1 MGNDEQMKEKY
12 MLFQRLQQQLEQVSQ
27 HLEMFNQQSADLDI
41 SINAVKELEKTEL
54 NTELLAPIAD
64 GIFLKGK
71 LDDNK
76 KLIVNVGS
84 GTTVEKTIPEVVLL
98 LEQQKVEVNKRL
110 MEADEVMQALSKE
123 AMKLYQEVEDSQ

>member
-1 MGNDEQMKEKY
+1 

-123 AMKLYQEVEDSQ
+123 AMKLYQEVEDAQ

>member
-1 MGNDEQMKEKY
+1 

>member
-71 LDDNK
+71 LEDNK

-123 AMKLYQEVEDSQ
+123 AMKLYQEVEESQ

>member
-1 MGNDEQMKEKY
+1 MSNDEQMKEKY
-12 MLFQRLQQQLEQVSQ
+12 MHFQMLQQQLEQVSQ
-27 HLEMFNQQSADLDI
+27 HLEMFNQQSAELDI

-64 GIFLKGK
+64 GIFIKGK
-71 LDDNK
+71 LEDNK

-84 GTTVEKTIPEVVLL
+84 GTTVEKTIPEVVVL